1 MFGVMDMADQNK
13 DDLGLK
19 EGMRLEL
26 LSEFEVFLFNGV
38 LSKIDEDAI
47 WVANANGGDVPSI
60 IYNTNVRL
68 KGIRQDS
75 SAVILFGKIRGS
87 TPLLWKIGE
96 VSQYSFYNKRSYY
109 RQSVSIETTVYSLR
123 DEPEGESNAYSLS
136 APAERCKILNISGGG
151 LQFSSNRQFPLN
163 TSVQIG
169 DITLRP
175 AQAPFSLKCSI
186 LRVTENGGRF
196 FHGCQFIDL
205 DGKEQERLIRDVFL
219 LQGEEIRRRN
229 KR

>member
-1 MFGVMDMADQNK
+1 MADQIKNRF
-13 DDLGLK
+13 GLK

-26 LSEFEVFLFNGV
+26 LSEFEVFLFAGV

-47 WVANANGGDVPSI
+47 WVANADGGDVPSI

-68 KGIRQDS
+68 KGIRQDGGT
-75 SAVILFGKIRGS
+75 VILFGTIRGS
-87 TPLLWKIGE
+87 SSLFWKIDQL
-96 VSQYSFYNKRSYY
+96 SQYSFYNKRSYY

-123 DEPEGESNAYSLS
+123 DEPDGESKAYNLS
-136 APAERCKILNISGGG
+136 IPAEHCKVLNISGGG
-151 LQFSSNRQFPLN
+151 LLFSSNRHFRLN
-163 TSVQIG
+163 TSVQMG
-169 DITLRP
+169 DIVLRP

-186 LRVTENGGRF
+186 LRVTDNGGRF

-219 LQGEEIRRRN
+219 LQGEEIRRRK